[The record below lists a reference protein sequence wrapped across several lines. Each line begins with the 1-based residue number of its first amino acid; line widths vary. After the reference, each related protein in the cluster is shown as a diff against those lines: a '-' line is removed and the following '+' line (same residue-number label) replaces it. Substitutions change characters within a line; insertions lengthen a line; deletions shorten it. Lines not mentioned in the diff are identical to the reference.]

1 MTRIFQPKAKQS
13 RNVFYQEQIITKFI
27 LCSTVSNKAQLFA
40 CRRAPETDRNLVIL
54 QSTTVNFLTSKPSI
68 YEQNSN
74 NDVIL

>member
-27 LCSTVSNKAQLFA
+27 LCSTVSNKAQLFV

-54 QSTTVNFLTSKPSI
+54 LTSKPSI